1 MTSSPVTPVDNE
13 NTTVATATL
22 IKWDD
27 EEGDL
32 KTVAT
37 PVRNQ
42 KVTTLKN
49 NGGKQKAHPSSRIRC
64 ADKILT
70 QLEIHA
76 DAAIANNGTANRK
89 MMASLKSDST
99 TKRNAIIFGD
109 IADRA
114 NANNSHM
121 LTRNASLD
129 ESLLDNM
136 KPSHQKPRKSVTFKD
151 C

>member
-13 NTTVATATL
+13 NMAAL

-32 KTVAT
+32 KPTT

-42 KVTTLKN
+42 KASHLKSN
-49 NGGKQKAHPSSRIRC
+49 SSLIKPKPSSRIRC

-70 QLEIHA
+70 QLEIQA
-76 DAAIANNGTANRK
+76 DAVIASNSNRNHSRSSMRSQLTDTA
-89 MMASLKSDST
+89 
-99 TKRNAIIFGD
+99 KRNAVIFGD
-109 IADRA
+109 MADRA
-114 NANNSHM
+114 NANANM

-136 KPSHQKPRKSVTFKD
+136 KPTGSKPRKSVTFKD

>member
-49 NGGKQKAHPSSRIRC
+49 NGGKQKAHPSSRIR
-64 ADKILT
+64 
-70 QLEIHA
+70 
-76 DAAIANNGTANRK
+76 
-89 MMASLKSDST
+89 
-99 TKRNAIIFGD
+99 
-109 IADRA
+109 
-114 NANNSHM
+114 
-121 LTRNASLD
+121 
-129 ESLLDNM
+129 
-136 KPSHQKPRKSVTFKD
+136 
-151 C
+151 